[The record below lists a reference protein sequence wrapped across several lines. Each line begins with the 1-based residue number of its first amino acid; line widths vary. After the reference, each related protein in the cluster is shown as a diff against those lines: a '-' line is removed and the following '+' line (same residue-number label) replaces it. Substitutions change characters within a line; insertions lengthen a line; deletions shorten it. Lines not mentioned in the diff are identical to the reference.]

1 MILNNFYFFHRQNI
15 GDGYGWV
22 RTGTDGWT
30 NTLDSIRMGTD
41 GHGGMDKHLG
51 QYTDGYG
58 RERTNGQTPRTVY
71 GWVRMGTD
79 GHGSTP
85 NVSNSS

>member
-1 MILNNFYFFHRQNI
+1 MGTDGHGGIDKHLGQYT
-15 GDGYGWV
+15 DGYGWV

-58 RERTNGQTPRTVY
+58 
-71 GWVRMGTD
+71 WVRTGTD
-79 GHGSTP
+79 EWT
-85 NVSNSS
+85 NT

>member
-1 MILNNFYFFHRQNI
+1 MFPVILNNFYFFHRQNI

-30 NTLDSIRMGTD
+30 NTLDSIRMGTER
-41 GHGGMDKHLG
+41 HGGMDKHLG

-58 RERTNGQTPRTVY
+58 GVRTGTGRREMSQTHLKSVKDY
-71 GWVRMGTD
+71 
-79 GHGSTP
+79 
-85 NVSNSS
+85 